1 MASATQEVAL
11 QGVAAASI
19 LPAELQPA
27 VLAVVALHVV
37 ISVHGHHTDGCL
49 TALCREDRTGTG
61 GTFWCKNRVIIS
73 DTVDVVLH
81 VHSEGHPIQALIAY
95 RASEAAWVVGLP
107 KGLQDHLHDEV
118 STHATLVSRLLEPGV
133 QEVLLAVHFLT
144 HVVECLPT
152 KSSPTG
158 VAGEAISMI

>member
-1 MASATQEVAL
+1 MASATQQVAF

-27 VLAVVALHVV
+27 VLTVVALHVV

-49 TALCREDRTGTG
+49 AALCREDRTGTG

-81 VHSEGHPIQALIAY
+81 IHSEGHPIQALVAY

-107 KGLQDHLHDEV
+107 KGLQNLGAGGTEGSVQVEGSAQPPEDTMALSPWQV
-118 STHATLVSRLLEPGV
+118 SNR
-133 QEVLLAVHFLT
+133 
-144 HVVECLPT
+144 
-152 KSSPTG
+152 
-158 VAGEAISMI
+158 